1 MPPQTHLS
9 AKGQIVIPKQV
20 RDAHDWHPGT
30 AFEVIDRPDGILLRP
45 TATVAKRLSL
55 AEFRSLLPR
64 HQGPA
69 VTVEEMDTAID
80 AERAA
85 RWQRTRS

>member
-20 RDAHDWHPGT
+20 RDAHNWHPGT

-45 TATVAKRLSL
+45 TATAARRLSL

-69 VTVEEMDTAID
+69 VTIEEMDAAID
-80 AERAA
+80 TELAA
-85 RWQRTRS
+85 RWRSAQS